1 MRFLQNWFE
10 TLWYSENKKSIFN
23 VLLYP
28 VSFLYQALAEKRRAK
43 FLSGQSS
50 GSAVACPVVVVGNI
64 TVGGTGK
71 TPLVIWLAEQLQ
83 LQGYKPGIIS
93 RGYGGK
99 AKDFPIQVSFDS
111 DPGYVGDEPAMMAR
125 RLNNVPVVIDPNRV
139 RGSVYLNENLGCNI
153 VVSDDGLQHYN
164 LKRDI
169 EIAVIDGKRG
179 LGNGKCLPAGP
190 LRESASRLK
199 SVDFV
204 VINSDKGLIDLDT
217 DRISG
222 VSSEILANSIQM
234 KLLPEKINLLVGQPS
249 EKPPIVF
256 EVKDLNCPVHAVA
269 GIGNPG
275 RFFDTLESM
284 GILFQMHPFPDHYS
298 YQASDII
305 FTDRKDVVMTEKD
318 AIKCCSIVASEKTR
332 CFYLTI
338 SADLD
343 NDFWPRL
350 ENKLINILK

>member
-99 AKDFPIQVSFDS
+99 AKDFPMQVSFDS

-125 RLNNVPVVIDPNRV
+125 RLNNIPVVIDPNRV
-139 RGSVYLNENLGCNI
+139 RGAVYLNENLGCNI
-153 VVSDDGLQHYN
+153 VISDDGLQHYN

-169 EIAVIDGKRG
+169 EIAVIDGRRG
-179 LGNGKCLPAGP
+179 LGNGQCLPAGP
-190 LRESASRLK
+190 LREPVSRLK

-204 VINSDKGLIDLDT
+204 VINSNKDPIDLDA
-217 DRISG
+217 DGIPG
-222 VSSEILANSIQM
+222 VSSEILTDSIQM
-234 KLLPEKINLLVGQPS
+234 KLLPEKINMLIGQSS
-249 EKPPIVF
+249 EKPLIVS

-284 GILFQMHPFPDHYS
+284 GILFQTHPFPDHYS

-305 FTDRKDVVMTEKD
+305 FPDEKDVIMTEKD
-318 AIKCCSIVASEKTR
+318 AIKCRSIVESDKSR
-332 CFYLTI
+332 YFYLTI
-338 SADLD
+338 GAKLD

-350 ENKLINILK
+350 EAQLNKILN